1 MSGDRPRLPQP
12 VKRALMLLV
21 ILLVVEY
28 LILPQI
34 AGVRKSLSLLSSV
47 DFTFVLAGLVFE
59 AGALAAYAQLTRAV
73 IPRGQGP
80 SFFTLL
86 RIGLTTLSVSH
97 ILPGGAAAGSG
108 LGYRLLT
115 EAGVSGPDAAFAL
128 GTQAIGSAVVLNV
141 LLWVGLVI
149 SIPLRG
155 FNPIYFTAAIVGV
168 IVIGAFSGLVLL
180 LTRGEDR
187 AALILRGVAR
197 RVPFLEVDTV
207 DAVVRRLA
215 QRVDALMSDR
225 ALVRRAILWATANWL
240 LDAASLWVFLAAFG
254 YRVGIDGLIVS
265 YGLAN
270 VLAAIPITP
279 GGLGV
284 VEAVLTSSLVG
295 FGSLGAWRSWGSSAT
310 GSLTSGCRSR
320 WEGSPRS
327 RCALPREHPPRPSKS
342 FGGLPRKD
350 LRKPRTRAARGLRGT
365 ASRWAKPATT
375 PPNESFLASLVTS
388 ALTPRPRNR

>member
-1 MSGDRPRLPQP
+1 MVL
-12 VKRALMLLV
+12 A
-21 ILLVVEY
+21 IFLVVEY

-34 AGVRKSLSLLSSV
+34 AGVRKSLSLLSQV
-47 DFTFVLAGLVFE
+47 DLPFVLAGVLLE
-59 AGALAAYAQLTRAV
+59 AAALCAYAQLTRAV

-115 EAGVSGPDAAFAL
+115 EAGVSGPDAGFAL

-141 LLWVGLVI
+141 LLWLGLVI

-155 FNPIYFTAAIVGV
+155 FNPIYLTAAVVGV

-180 LTRGEDR
+180 LTRGEAR
-187 AALILRGVAR
+187 AAQVFRAIAR
-197 RVPFLEVDTV
+197 RLPFLDPDTV
-207 DAVVRRLA
+207 DGVVHRLA
-215 QRVDALMSDR
+215 QRVHALLSDR
-225 ALVRRAILWATANWL
+225 ALVRRAILWATVNWL

-295 FGSLGAWRSWGSSAT
+295 FGSPRGVAILGVIGYRLVNFW
-310 GSLTSGCRSR
+310 
-320 WEGSPRS
+320 
-327 RCALPREHPPRPSKS
+327 LPIPL
-342 FGGLPRKD
+342 GGLASVS
-350 LRKPRTRAARGLRGT
+350 LRVAPGAPPKTKEELRRLAEEGCKEAEDARTWAARHGFRVG
-365 ASRWAKPATT
+365 
-375 PPNESFLASLVTS
+375 ETS
-388 ALTPRPRNR
+388 DDAA